1 MQYESRADAVFP
13 PVCALDLR
21 RTYLTSVESAQD
33 GAGSGS
39 SFPAMDAGEVLV
51 LVLGVSSSW
60 AKEAGRPWRRE
71 AAAHERRRDLAM
83 GEMRGLSNGLA
94 ALADKNA
101 ALERERNEL
110 RDRLSKQVRAT
121 DGQLITADYRLS
133 KQVRATDGQLIT
145 ADYDWIASECHLV
158 ASECHLT
165 ASGAD
170 GRAASALIAYDC
182 L

>member
-1 MQYESRADAVFP
+1 MIASDGHFISWLSQYESRADAVFP

-94 ALADKNA
+94 AMADKNA

-110 RDRLSKQVRAT
+110 RDRLSKQVRAP
-121 DGQLITADYRLS
+121 
-133 KQVRATDGQLIT
+133 DGQLIT
-145 ADYDWIASECHLV
+145 ADYDLIASECHLIASECHLV
-158 ASECHLT
+158 ATGC
-165 ASGAD
+165 
-170 GRAASALIAYDC
+170 I
-182 L
+182 